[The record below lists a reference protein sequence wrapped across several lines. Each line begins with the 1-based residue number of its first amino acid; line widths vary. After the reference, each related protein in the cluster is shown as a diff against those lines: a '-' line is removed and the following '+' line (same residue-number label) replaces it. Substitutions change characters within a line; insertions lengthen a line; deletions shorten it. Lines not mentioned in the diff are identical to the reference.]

1 MKTKPYDRNAAV
13 AYARRWALSRNPA
26 YYDFQNIGGDCTN
39 FASQCIFAGAGV
51 MNYTPTM
58 GWYYRSIND
67 RAPAWSGVQYLHNFL
82 VNNRTVGP
90 YGSVVPQEKAQPG
103 DIVQLGTREGNFYH
117 SPVIIAVKPQIL
129 VAAHTFDAIDRPLSS
144 YSYDTARFI
153 HIEGV
158 RTWN

>member
-1 MKTKPYDRNAAV
+1 MKIRQYNRNAAV

-39 FASQCIFAGAGV
+39 FASQCIFAGSGV

-58 GWYYRSIND
+58 GWFYRSIND
-67 RAPAWSGVQYLHNFL
+67 RAPAWSGVEYLHNFL

-90 YGSVVPQEKAQPG
+90 YGSIVPQEKAQPG
-103 DIVQLGTREGNFYH
+103 DIVQLGTEDGHFYH
-117 SPVIIAVKPQIL
+117 SPIITAIKPQIL
-129 VAAHTFDAIDRPLSS
+129 VAAHTYDALDRPLDS
-144 YSYDTARFI
+144 YTYENARFI

-158 RTWN
+158 RMW

>member
-1 MKTKPYDRNAAV
+1 MREKAYDRNAAV
-13 AYARRWALSRNPA
+13 SYARRWALSRNPA

-58 GWYYRSIND
+58 GWYYRSVSD
-67 RAPAWSGVQYLHNFL
+67 RSPSWSGVEYLHNFL
-82 VNNRTVGP
+82 VNNRSVGP
-90 YGSVVPQEKAQPG
+90 YGEIVPQSQAQPG
-103 DIVQLGTREGNFYH
+103 DIVQLGTYEGRFYH
-117 SPVIIAVKPQIL
+117 SPVITAVYPEIL
-129 VAAHTFDAIDRPLSS
+129 VAAHTYDALDRPLSS

-158 RTWN
+158 RMW

>member
-1 MKTKPYDRNAAV
+1 MKTKPYNRSAVV
-13 AYARRWALSRNPA
+13 AYARRWALTRNPA

-39 FASQCIFAGAGV
+39 FASQCIYAGTGV

-67 RAPAWSGVQYLHNFL
+67 RAPAWSGVEYLHNFL

-90 YGSVVPQEKAQPG
+90 YASIVPQEQAQAG
-103 DIVQLGTREGNFYH
+103 DIVQLGTKDGHFYH
-117 SPVIIAVKPQIL
+117 SPVITKTEPEIL
-129 VAAHTFDAIDRPLSS
+129 VAAHTFDALDRPLST
-144 YSYDTARFI
+144 YNYETARFI

-158 RTWN
+158 RVWT